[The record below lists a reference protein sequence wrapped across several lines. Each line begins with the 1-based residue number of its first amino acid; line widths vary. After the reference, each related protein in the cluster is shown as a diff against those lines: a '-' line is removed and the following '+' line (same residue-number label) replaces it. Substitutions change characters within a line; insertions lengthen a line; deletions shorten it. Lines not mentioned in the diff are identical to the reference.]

1 MKAGAALN
9 YVVLGLNSLVGLLY
23 TPYLLRMLGQS
34 EYGLYSLVASVVA
47 YLTIMDFGFGNAII
61 RYTARFRAEGNVGK
75 QESMFGMFALIYSV
89 IGLVAMAAGLVLVFN
104 VDSLFSASMTQV
116 ELSRA
121 RTMLLILTF
130 NLAFT
135 FPLSIFGSIIT
146 AYEDFIFQKLVQI
159 ARILLNTAVMIC
171 LLHLGYKAVAMVLVQ
186 TAFNLATLLLNFF
199 RYRYKVHIKFRFNHF
214 DLSLLKEVALYSFWI
229 FLGVII
235 DRIYWSTGQFVL
247 GAMVGTAAV
256 AVFAVA
262 INLQSMYMSFSTA
275 ISNVFL
281 PRVSSMVS
289 RNCSDSDL
297 SDLFIRTGRIQYVVL
312 SFILSGFIVFGRQF
326 IAIWAGEGYEDSYL
340 IALMFFL
347 SLTVP
352 LIQNLGITILQAKN
366 QMKFRS
372 LLYIGIA
379 LCSLVFQV
387 LLARPYGGVGVAA
400 AVSGA
405 LFLGQG
411 VIMNIYYYKK
421 QHLDIP
427 AFWLEILKLTIIP
440 ALMCIAGYLA
450 TSRLDLSSLW
460 SLAIA
465 ITLYSIIYI
474 LLMWFFGLS
483 DKEKSLFRFRK
494 GQSEI

>member
-75 QESMFGMFALIYSV
+75 QESMFGMFAIIYSV

-199 RYRYKVHIKFRFNHF
+199 RYCHKVHIKFRFNHF

-427 AFWLEILKLTIIP
+427 AFWLEILKLTVIP

-460 SLAIA
+460 SLAFA

>member
-199 RYRYKVHIKFRFNHF
+199 RYRHKVHIKFRFNHF

-262 INLQSMYMSFSTA
+262 INLQ
-275 ISNVFL
+275 
-281 PRVSSMVS
+281 
-289 RNCSDSDL
+289 
-297 SDLFIRTGRIQYVVL
+297 
-312 SFILSGFIVFGRQF
+312 
-326 IAIWAGEGYEDSYL
+326 
-340 IALMFFL
+340 
-347 SLTVP
+347 
-352 LIQNLGITILQAKN
+352 
-366 QMKFRS
+366 
-372 LLYIGIA
+372 
-379 LCSLVFQV
+379 
-387 LLARPYGGVGVAA
+387 
-400 AVSGA
+400 
-405 LFLGQG
+405 
-411 VIMNIYYYKK
+411 
-421 QHLDIP
+421 
-427 AFWLEILKLTIIP
+427 
-440 ALMCIAGYLA
+440 
-450 TSRLDLSSLW
+450 
-460 SLAIA
+460 
-465 ITLYSIIYI
+465 
-474 LLMWFFGLS
+474 
-483 DKEKSLFRFRK
+483 
-494 GQSEI
+494 

>member
-1 MKAGAALN
+1 
-9 YVVLGLNSLVGLLY
+9 
-23 TPYLLRMLGQS
+23 
-34 EYGLYSLVASVVA
+34 
-47 YLTIMDFGFGNAII
+47 
-61 RYTARFRAEGNVGK
+61 
-75 QESMFGMFALIYSV
+75 
-89 IGLVAMAAGLVLVFN
+89 
-104 VDSLFSASMTQV
+104 
-116 ELSRA
+116 
-121 RTMLLILTF
+121 
-130 NLAFT
+130 
-135 FPLSIFGSIIT
+135 
-146 AYEDFIFQKLVQI
+146 
-159 ARILLNTAVMIC
+159 
-171 LLHLGYKAVAMVLVQ
+171 
-186 TAFNLATLLLNFF
+186 
-199 RYRYKVHIKFRFNHF
+199 
-214 DLSLLKEVALYSFWI
+214 
-229 FLGVII
+229 
-235 DRIYWSTGQFVL
+235 
-247 GAMVGTAAV
+247 
-256 AVFAVA
+256 
-262 INLQSMYMSFSTA
+262 MYMAFSTA
-275 ISNVFL
+275 ISNVCL

-427 AFWLEILKLTIIP
+427 AFWLEILKLTVIP

>member
-75 QESMFGMFALIYSV
+75 QESMFGMFAIIYSV

-171 LLHLGYKAVAMVLVQ
+171 LLHLGYKAIAMVLVQ

-199 RYRYKVHIKFRFNHF
+199 RYRHKVHIKFRFNHF

-289 RNCSDSDL
+289 KNCSDSDL

-427 AFWLEILKLTIIP
+427 AFWLEILKLTVIP

-460 SLAIA
+460 FLAFA